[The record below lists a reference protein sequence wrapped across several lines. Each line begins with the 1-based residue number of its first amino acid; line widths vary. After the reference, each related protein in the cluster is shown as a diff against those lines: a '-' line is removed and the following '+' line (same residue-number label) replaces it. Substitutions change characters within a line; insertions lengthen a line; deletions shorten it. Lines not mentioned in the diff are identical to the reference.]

1 MQNQAAPESGKQ
13 KKKLSPMRRSER
25 IRLIIQACFA
35 ALTNG
40 YLRGFVKREIYQ
52 GVTKYICVPGMN
64 CYSCPGA
71 LGACPIGSLQAV
83 LGSRQYKMAF
93 YVIGILTVIGS
104 VGGRFVCGF
113 LCPFG
118 LIQDLIYRIPF
129 FKKLKKLPGER
140 VLRYLRFVLLVVF
153 VLIFPLAIRDF
164 TGLGD
169 PWFCKYVCP
178 VGTLEGGL
186 PLVIFGNGF
195 RDAIG
200 FLFSWKVAL
209 LVLVLLL
216 ALLVWRPF
224 CRYLCP
230 LGAVYG
236 LFNKFAFFRYT
247 VDGSK
252 CTKCGACEKV
262 CGLGIPVYEKPNSID
277 CVRCGKCVSAC
288 PEKAIRAGMVLPK
301 KAPATK

>member
-1 MQNQAAPESGKQ
+1 LDKP
-13 KKKLSPMRRSER
+13 KKKLSPLKRHER

-40 YLRGFVKREIYQ
+40 YLRGFAKHEIYQ
-52 GVTKYICVPGMN
+52 GVTKYVCVPGMN

-83 LGSRQYKMAF
+83 LNSREYKMTF
-93 YVIGILTVIGS
+93 YVIGFLTIVGA

-118 LIQDLIYRIPF
+118 LIQDLIFRIPF
-129 FKKLKKLPGER
+129 FRKFKKAPGEKI
-140 VLRYLRFVLLVVF
+140 LRFLRFVLLAVF
-153 VLIFPLAIRDF
+153 VIILPVAVSDM
-164 TGLGD
+164 TGLGT
-169 PWFCKYVCP
+169 PWFCKWICP
-178 VGTLEGGL
+178 VGTLEGGI
-186 PLVIFGNGF
+186 PLVLFGEGF
-195 RDAIG
+195 RGAIG

-216 ALLVWRPF
+216 SLLLWRPF

-230 LGAVYG
+230 LGAIYG
-236 LFNKFAFFRYT
+236 LFNKVSFFRYA
-247 VDGSK
+247 VDETK
-252 CTKCGACEKV
+252 CTKCGACERI

-277 CVRCGKCVSAC
+277 CVRCGKCVSVC
-288 PEKAIRAGMVLPK
+288 PTKAIHAGFGVHKKNAVEAPQPK
-301 KAPATK
+301 NTDK